1 MQADIAD
8 VLCLPRVWNSGADPR
23 LGDPFKLP
31 DPKRGIIPRLRNGR
45 PCEEVLLLVRPA

>member
-23 LGDPFKLP
+23 LGDPFQIAGSKER
-31 DPKRGIIPRLRNGR
+31 DHT
-45 PCEEVLLLVRPA
+45 PA